1 MKVRVRS
8 EPYEGSVRNIK
19 FIVESSTIGLFWKFH
34 AVFYGEDKGRPAA
47 IEYAKALANPEII
60 KVVK

>member
-8 EPYEGSVRNIK
+8 EPYDGSVRSIK
-19 FIVESSTIGLFWKFH
+19 FVVESSTIGLFWKYH
-34 AVFYGEDKGRPAA
+34 AAFYGEEKGRPAA
-47 IEYAKALANPEII
+47 IEYAQALANPEII